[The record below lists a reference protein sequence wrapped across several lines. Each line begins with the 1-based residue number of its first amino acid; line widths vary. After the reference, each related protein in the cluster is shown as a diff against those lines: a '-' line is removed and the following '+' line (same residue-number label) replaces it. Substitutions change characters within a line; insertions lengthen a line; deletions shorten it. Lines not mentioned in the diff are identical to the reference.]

1 MDMTAEDHASAA
13 VSDAAIAAAINAAR
27 PVTTSLEKIMQEGA
41 QPMGLP
47 PWALLNATPVPRPT
61 HGGYSG
67 HILPGVAFVSLGFW
81 WLCGVVRVYAAATPQ
96 QPFVAR
102 AWYPVFLNSP
112 SGERREQQKQQQ
124 QRRGGGLLS
133 RYCCCCFSCF
143 PLLPLEP
150 CLIFA
155 LCLLGVNAELWLGH
169 DSFRTL
175 HRADGYLFQM
185 HLAEWQHVVSF
196 VSERE
201 ILGKRVGAFFF
212 FVSFFFFL
220 PLFARFLSRAP
231 PSLHHNTTPASPFSH
246 FLRKNKPK
254 NNFYQVMYLAFC
266 FSALVSLLA
275 HLTSSSSSSSSSPPL
290 LPRRA
295 PQFALA
301 GAFALEFAL
310 FAFHLEGTALDVRA
324 HLLLVVTIGC
334 CAALSAVEALA
345 PENSPFAVE
354 VAAAKAFATWLQ
366 GCWFIALAEILF
378 KGRRAMDPRYHG
390 SVMFLPAILGFLAL
404 ASGCLWV
411 AAFVAGGVLLR
422 SGGGGA
428 GGGAALSPSRRLH
441 RRQPYGRL
449 DDDEKADEGDHDGD
463 GDEGRRVVG
472 APPKS
477 RLGGGG
483 AVLEL
488 SAV

>member
-1 MDMTAEDHASAA
+1 
-13 VSDAAIAAAINAAR
+13 
-27 PVTTSLEKIMQEGA
+27 
-41 QPMGLP
+41 
-47 PWALLNATPVPRPT
+47 
-61 HGGYSG
+61 
-67 HILPGVAFVSLGFW
+67 
-81 WLCGVVRVYAAATPQ
+81 
-96 QPFVAR
+96 
-102 AWYPVFLNSP
+102 
-112 SGERREQQKQQQ
+112 
-124 QRRGGGLLS
+124 
-133 RYCCCCFSCF
+133 
-143 PLLPLEP
+143 
-150 CLIFA
+150 
-155 LCLLGVNAELWLGH
+155 
-169 DSFRTL
+169 
-175 HRADGYLFQM
+175 
-185 HLAEWQHVVSF
+185 
-196 VSERE
+196 
-201 ILGKRVGAFFF
+201 
-212 FVSFFFFL
+212 
-220 PLFARFLSRAP
+220 
-231 PSLHHNTTPASPFSH
+231 
-246 FLRKNKPK
+246 
-254 NNFYQVMYLAFC
+254 MYLAFC

-324 HLLLVVTIGC
+324 HSLLVVTIGC

-411 AAFVAGGVLLR
+411 AAFVAGGVLVRR
-422 SGGGGA
+422 SGGGRA
-428 GGGAALSPSRRLH
+428 GGGAALSPSRRPR

-449 DDDEKADEGDHDGD
+449 DDDERADGGDHDGD
-463 GDEGRRVVG
+463 GDEGRRVAG